1 MFGISYVTFVF
12 CIMYYSLMLVRCTF
26 VYLGNLEQYSLSEPE
41 RDQGVHFFIKHKSIV
56 V

>member
-1 MFGISYVTFVF
+1 MSYSTNTYMRLLYV
-12 CIMYYSLMLVRCTF
+12 INKN
-26 VYLGNLEQYSLSEPE
+26 YLSKPE